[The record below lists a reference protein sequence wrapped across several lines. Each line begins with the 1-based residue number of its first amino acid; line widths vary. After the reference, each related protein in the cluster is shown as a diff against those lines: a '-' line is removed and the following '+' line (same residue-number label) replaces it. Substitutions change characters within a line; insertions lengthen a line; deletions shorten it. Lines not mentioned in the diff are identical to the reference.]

1 MSKYIRIFYFAG
13 ILSMFI
19 LTFRAKHW
27 AFKAL
32 HSYKCVTVCVIITTP
47 RFRQEIVHEMSSM
60 VQELLIMFYKSTGG
74 FKPHRIIMY
83 RDGISEG
90 QFLHVLQHELTA
102 VREACIK
109 VSGLNIKLMELCALR
124 ISVKQ
129 IIDF

>member
-1 MSKYIRIFYFAG
+1 
-13 ILSMFI
+13 
-19 LTFRAKHW
+19 
-27 AFKAL
+27 
-32 HSYKCVTVCVIITTP
+32 
-47 RFRQEIVHEMSSM
+47 MSSM

-109 VSGLNIKLMELCALR
+109 VGLELQSDTVQFHNIIESAGHTETLSYL
-124 ISVKQ
+124 
-129 IIDF
+129 